1 MFKVEGGGFG
11 IYCFFQLVA
20 FDNNSNDGKE
30 FRMEILFQ
38 PLPALDS
45 VCKNFSYCQSCELSN
60 RKTVSFIY

>member
-1 MFKVEGGGFG
+1 MFFG
-11 IYCFFQLVA
+11 IYWFFSYLMLIA

-45 VCKNFSYCQSCELSN
+45 VCKNFSHCQFCELSN
-60 RKTVSFIY
+60 GKTVSFFFFLR